1 MFSRRLC
8 CHAEIWVSLVHCCP
22 ATEWP
27 FLHAAKKQRQNWSY
41 KGPRLG
47 WKSKKVLYV
56 STRGQLDIF
65 QVFPYDF
72 VTFLAVVW
80 PGLLGTSCIACFRK
94 VMYPQN
100 QQHYCR
106 SQGKM
111 NKLDSC
117 KKKKKIPSEHRPSL
131 RFPEH
136 RAICDFTGP
145 VPLKPALSLLT
156 SGISYGKH
164 LDNYIE
170 RSLSRSHS
178 YNPGKLVNDWFIMG
192 AWWVLTNGLHLTE
205 SMLCAWGWRKSL
217 QW

>member
-8 CHAEIWVSLVHCCP
+8 CHAEIWVSLVHRCP

-72 VTFLAVVW
+72 FTFLAVVW

-117 KKKKKIPSEHRPSL
+117 KKKKKYRQSIDQAWGSL
-131 RFPEH
+131 S
-136 RAICDFTGP
+136 TGP
-145 VPLKPALSLLT
+145 FVT
-156 SGISYGKH
+156 SQVLCLWSPPCPSW
-164 LDNYIE
+164 LQVF
-170 RSLSRSHS
+170 LM
-178 YNPGKLVNDWFIMG
+178 VNI
-192 AWWVLTNGLHLTE
+192 
-205 SMLCAWGWRKSL
+205 
-217 QW
+217 